1 MSVRRPAVLFVCTGN
16 ICRSPL
22 AEGTFRA
29 AAERLGLE
37 VKVDSAGTGRWHVG
51 EPPDRRAI
59 EVARRNGIDISQQ
72 RARVLVPED
81 YERFT
86 DILALDR
93 SHLRDILARRPAGGL
108 ARISLLLDHVPGR
121 EGQSVADPYYG
132 DIGDFE
138 TTFADVSAAAGVLA
152 ARIARDGRIGSA

>member
-1 MSVRRPAVLFVCTGN
+1 MIARRPALLFVCTGN

-29 AAERLGLE
+29 AAERQGLN
-37 VKVDSAGTGRWHVG
+37 VTIDSAGTGRWHVG
-51 EPPDRRAI
+51 EPPDHRAI
-59 EVARRNGIDISQQ
+59 EVARRNGLDISRQ

-93 SHLRDILARRPAGGL
+93 SHVRDIEARRPEGAT
-108 ARISLLLDHVPGR
+108 ARVSLLLDHVPGR
-121 EGQSVADPYYG
+121 KGQSVADPYYG
-132 DIGDFE
+132 DMSDFE
-138 TTFADVSAAAGVLA
+138 TTFADVSDAAEALA
-152 ARIARDGRIGSA
+152 AMIFREGSIASE